1 MKKIFLSLFILAF
14 GFAFAQPIRPGFSY
28 NEYIEMLHISAYQ
41 VDTPWNK
48 VKIEYP
54 NGYTMVYRSEELAL
68 LNRWDLWI
76 SDDSTVVISIRG
88 TTNNFNSWLENF
100 YAAMVPASGKL
111 QISES
116 KEYNYHLSDD
126 PKAGVHVG
134 WLLALAYMEPGIS
147 QKIDSCINKGY
158 SDFYITGHS
167 QGGAIASL
175 LTADLWIKKKKGLYD
190 SKIKFKTYCSAS
202 PKPGNINFARQYSY
216 LTQKGYAF
224 NVINASDWVPEMPFT
239 VQTLNDINE
248 LNPISADKNSLNKM
262 GVIQKV
268 YVGSAFRKV
277 DKSLKKSVRLFRK
290 YLGKKAYKLVKKS
303 LVELEEPTYLENN
316 YFVSAGEIIVLYP
329 DSTYHE
335 KFSKNPKHTFV
346 HHMLTPYLYL
356 ANKQKNEK
364 MDLDI
369 DATIEFL
376 SELDKDENITNTA
389 IFSFKIANKDINSIS
404 CLKNAYYNSD
414 FKMLIN
420 DSISFDLNF
429 AFADSLDHNCK
440 ILLGQQDALNI
451 LVKPNEFEYGNEFTL
466 QWEYYSIRSKKF
478 YVNLLNSLIKEIE

>member
-1 MKKIFLSLFILAF
+1 MKKFLLLSIFISIVVF
-14 GFAFAQPIRPGFSY
+14 GNAQNISPGFSY

-41 VDTPWNK
+41 VDTPWST

-54 NGYTMVYRSEELAL
+54 KGYTMAYRSDEIAL

-76 SDDSTVVISIRG
+76 SADSTVVISIRG

-100 YAAMVPASGKL
+100 YAAMVPASGKM

-158 SDFYITGHS
+158 RNFYITGHS

-175 LTADLWIKKKKGLYD
+175 LTANIWLKKEKGLY
-190 SKIKFKTYCSAS
+190 SPNVNFKTYCSAA

-224 NVINASDWVPEMPFT
+224 NVINALDWVPEMPFT

-248 LNPISADKNSLNKM
+248 LNPISADKNTLNKL
-262 GVIQKV
+262 GVLQKV
-268 YVGSAFRKV
+268 YVGSSFRKV

-290 YLGKKAYKLVKKS
+290 YLGKKAYKLVNKS
-303 LVELEEPTYLENN
+303 LVELIEPNYLENN
-316 YFVSAGEIIVLYP
+316 YYVSAGEIIILYP

-356 ANKQKNEK
+356 ANKQNNE
-364 MDLDI
+364 
-369 DATIEFL
+369 
-376 SELDKDENITNTA
+376 
-389 IFSFKIANKDINSIS
+389 
-404 CLKNAYYNSD
+404 
-414 FKMLIN
+414 
-420 DSISFDLNF
+420 
-429 AFADSLDHNCK
+429 
-440 ILLGQQDALNI
+440 
-451 LVKPNEFEYGNEFTL
+451 
-466 QWEYYSIRSKKF
+466 
-478 YVNLLNSLIKEIE
+478 